1 MTIAAAKKEITNSI
15 AHLYEQREA
24 LNIAQL
30 LIEKIVALPRLEQIL
45 QKNKLLNETA
55 QQLLIHAIQKLQKGE
70 PIQYVIGEAWFANNL
85 FSVSS
90 ATLIPRP
97 ETEELVQWVIDDHMH
112 KENQLRLLDIG
123 TGTGCIP
130 ISITKK
136 LPNINAYAIDIS
148 NDALSIAQQNASAVG
163 VDLQLIQADFLHED
177 TWLSLPTID
186 IITSNPPY
194 IAEHE
199 KKGMH
204 TNVLAYEP
212 HIALFVPDNDP
223 LIFYKAIVTFAKQKL
238 LPCGIVYVELNE
250 QLGEETK
257 NLFSETYFD
266 TELRKDM
273 QGKNRILRAIK
284 K

>member
-1 MTIAAAKKEITNSI
+1 MTIAAAKKEITSSI

-24 LNIAQL
+24 LTIAQL
-30 LIEKIVALPRLEQIL
+30 LIEKIMALPHLEQIL

-55 QQLLIHAIQKLQKGE
+55 QQLFIQALQKLQKGE
-70 PIQYVIGEAWFANNL
+70 PIQYVIGEAWFSGYL
-85 FSVSS
+85 FNVSS

-97 ETEELVQWVIDDHMH
+97 ETEELVQWVVDDNAN
-112 KENQLRLLDIG
+112 KKKQLSLLDIG

-130 ISITKK
+130 IAIAKKIKNITPIA
-136 LPNINAYAIDIS
+136 LDIS
-148 NDALSIAQQNASAVG
+148 QEALPIAQKNASTMG
-163 VDLQLIQADFLHED
+163 VNLQLMQVDFLHEH
-177 TWLSLPTID
+177 TWLSLPTVD

-194 IAEHE
+194 IAERE
-199 KKGMH
+199 KASMH

-212 HIALFVPDNDP
+212 HVALFVPDNDP
-223 LIFYKAIVTFAKQKL
+223 LIFYKAIAKFAKEKL
-238 LPCGIVYVELNE
+238 QTDGIIYVELNE

-257 NLFSETYFD
+257 NLFSETHFN